1 MYFSRQ
7 PPLSGERRLR
17 HRHHYISIIIF
28 IFIRNII
35 IVLLIIIIV
44 ISSGLSG
51 EKGDLEHRQ
60 DVFGSNTIPPKPPKT
75 FLEVT
80 PPNKSLSWIFGCIVY
95 DIVSCLSLCDQSP
108 IFSLCGRPCKM
119 SHSSSWRWKCIFLQ
133 LISLENVF
141 FATKFSS

>member
-7 PPLSGERRLR
+7 PPLLGERRLR
-17 HRHHYISIIIF
+17 HRHHYINIIIIF
-28 IFIRNII
+28 III
-35 IVLLIIIIV
+35 IIIIFIIIIALLVIIIV

-80 PPNKSLSWIFGCIVY
+80 PQNNKFRVPICCILYMILFYVY
-95 DIVSCLSLCDQSP
+95 PCVSNHL
-108 IFSLCGRPCKM
+108 FSAGVGGLARCHTHHLGG
-119 SHSSSWRWKCIFLQ
+119 
-133 LISLENVF
+133 ENLLFCNLF
-141 FATKFSS
+141 F